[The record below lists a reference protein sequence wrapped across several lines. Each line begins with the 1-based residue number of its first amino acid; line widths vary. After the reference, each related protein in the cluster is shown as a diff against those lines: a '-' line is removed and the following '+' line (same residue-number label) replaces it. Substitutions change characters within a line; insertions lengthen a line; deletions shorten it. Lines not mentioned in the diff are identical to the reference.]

1 MLSVLSGNVH
11 WNVVIC
17 CWCSPITIDTIAISR
32 CQKYTNLHVMLSL
45 LIVLSYDHNNYHQ

>member
-17 CWCSPITIDTIAISR
+17 YWCSPTTIDTIASIQSADAK
-32 CQKYTNLHVMLSL
+32 KYSM
-45 LIVLSYDHNNYHQ
+45 